1 MERVKVYRLTADG
14 QWDDRGTGRVSV
26 EWMEVCCMRVRI
38 AQLPSLH
45 RELHIQ
51 LLMLLPKQTP
61 HCYGFDC
68 CLGSVQ
74 QSNTRGLIV
83 ISEDQDT
90 RTLLI
95 HEIQSQ
101 DIYQRQG
108 GAQQSLCF
116 RHIIPSCNADCQHQA
131 HMVHCM
137 LTRLYACRGD
147 HHHLVRCGDRHRC
160 GAQLSRS

>member
-1 MERVKVYRLTADG
+1 MTARGVK
-14 QWDDRGTGRVSV
+14 
-26 EWMEVCCMRVRI
+26 
-38 AQLPSLH
+38 LPSLH

-51 LLMLLPKQTP
+51 PRLLSPTQTP
-61 HCYGFDC
+61 HCHGFHC
-68 CLGSVQ
+68 CVVSVQ

-108 GAQQSLCF
+108 GA
-116 RHIIPSCNADCQHQA
+116 
-131 HMVHCM
+131 
-137 LTRLYACRGD
+137 
-147 HHHLVRCGDRHRC
+147 
-160 GAQLSRS
+160 